1 MNWNVSKSS
10 NEFAHYG
17 VKGMKWG
24 VRRTPEQLGH
34 ERKARKM
41 NSGAVPLK
49 YKSPALAKTA
59 NFTKNAALYTL
70 AMLDPTGISAM
81 AWNAR
86 VVKTYV
92 DMGKQYASSNEK
104 WLKKDG
110 PIEKPSQMRKKTSK
124 GQSMEEDSKSVNK
137 GSRDG
142 RTKNCL
148 ACVCALEMRQR
159 GYDVQARRRAYG
171 ADVSKYHDW
180 FNNVKIE
187 NSSISRQK
195 GESRKDWVE
204 KNYKQLTKNLEEYPS
219 GSRGFLAFTYEGV
232 NSGHTISW
240 EVKDKN
246 VTFYDSQGKNTAA
259 DKVLSFSS
267 QDYLFGRLD
276 NCSLKDGIG
285 EMVVSRKEK
294 K

>member
-1 MNWNVSKSS
+1 MKSNWIC
-10 NEFAHYG
+10 HYG
-17 VKGMKWG
+17 IKGMKWG

-41 NSGAVPLK
+41 NSGAAPLK
-49 YKSPALAKTA
+49 YKSPALTKAA
-59 NFTKNAALYTL
+59 HFTKNLVAYTV
-70 AMLDPTGISAM
+70 ASIDPTGILTLAY
-81 AWNAR
+81 NAR
-86 VVKTYV
+86 VIKSYA
-92 DMGKQYASSNEK
+92 DIGKQYVASNEK

-110 PIEKPSQMRKKTSK
+110 PIEKPANMKKKTTK
-124 GQSMEEDSKSVNK
+124 NQSMEEDSSYVNK
-137 GSRDG
+137 GSKDG

-180 FNNVKIE
+180 FDNVKIN
-187 NSSISRQK
+187 NSNVSREK

-204 KNYKQLTKNLEEYPS
+204 KNYTQLTKKLEEYPS
-219 GSRGFLAFTYEGV
+219 GSRGFLAFSYEGSS
-232 NSGHTISW
+232 SGHTVSW

-246 VTFYDSQGKNTAA
+246 VTFYDAQGKNTNA
-259 DKVLSFSS
+259 DKVLSFSD
-267 QDYLFGRLD
+267 QNYLFGRLD
-276 NCSLKDGIG
+276 NCRVKDQIG
-285 EMVVSRKEK
+285 EMVISRKDK